1 MAVYKDFI
9 TTFEIW
15 ESCLDLPESILL
27 EHLNGVLSFLHRA
40 NLNLWIYVM
49 YSRILLQIL
58 KSFHQNN
65 VSRLT

>member
-15 ESCLDLPESILL
+15 ESCLDPPESILL
-27 EHLNGVLSFLHRA
+27 EHLNGVLYFLHCA

-49 YSRILLQIL
+49 YSRMLLQIL